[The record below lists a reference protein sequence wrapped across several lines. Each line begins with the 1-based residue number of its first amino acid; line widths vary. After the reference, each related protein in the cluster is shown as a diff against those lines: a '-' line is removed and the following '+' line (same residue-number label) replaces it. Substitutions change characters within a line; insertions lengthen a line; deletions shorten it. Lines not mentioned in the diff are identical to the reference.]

1 MGENESQQPTLEIP
15 QVPKKYFGIFG
26 NVPDVDGS
34 FPAKSFWHLADLYG
48 PIYQIDLLGHQNVVV
63 SNYELIKD
71 TLDDDYYEKV
81 VDGAL
86 ETVRDSIGDGL
97 FTAYS
102 DEKVCNIQ
110 NKTACSKFS

>member
-1 MGENESQQPTLEIP
+1 MGENESEQPALEIP
-15 QVPKKYFGIFG
+15 QVPKKYFGILG

-48 PIYQIDLLGHQNVVV
+48 PIYQLDLLGTKNVVV
-63 SNYELIKD
+63 STHELVKD
-71 TLDDDYYEKV
+71 TFDDECYEKI

-86 ETVRDSIGDGL
+86 VQVRDSIGDGL

-102 DEKVCNIQ
+102 DEKV
-110 NKTACSKFS
+110 SK